1 MNLVVVFLLELFYI
15 QADYFT
21 AAKDASQLT
30 QDMRQV
36 EHNFAEAM
44 NIEGIEQD
52 LATKKKGR
60 TQLIREIERL
70 RGLRDSRVWHIL

>member
-1 MNLVVVFLLELFYI
+1 MGPGYYEFECMFVLITVSPIFYNH
-15 QADYFT
+15 
-21 AAKDASQLT
+21 LT
-30 QDMRQV
+30 GVGD
-36 EHNFAEAM
+36 
-44 NIEGIEQD
+44 IEQD